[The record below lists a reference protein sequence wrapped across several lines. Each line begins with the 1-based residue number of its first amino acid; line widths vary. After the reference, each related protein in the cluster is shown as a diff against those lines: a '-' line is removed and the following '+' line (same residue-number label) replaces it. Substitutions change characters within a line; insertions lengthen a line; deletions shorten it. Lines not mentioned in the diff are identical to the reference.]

1 MATYALPVLYTLLL
15 WWASTGV
22 ILYLD
27 GLDRRTFIWSMAGA
41 TVLLGV
47 ALWGAAVTG
56 AISTAGGAYFAF
68 ACGLTAWG
76 WQLVS
81 FYMGYLTGPRKA
93 ACEPDLTGFRR
104 FVAAVGTSLYHELA
118 ICLTALV
125 LFGLTRG
132 QANQMA
138 IWTFVVLWWMH
149 QSAKL
154 NVFFG
159 VPNLGEELLPDHLR
173 YLRSFMTRR
182 PMNLLFPVSVTLS
195 NIIAVLL
202 VQKAAAPNATPFEAA
217 GFTMLATLMVLA
229 IAEHWFLVA
238 PLSANALWQFGVKD
252 PKGRVFED
260 RKAFADAEAPDDR
273 IETVEEKAY
282 AFATHS
288 TADFDARL
296 SEPKGLRPALE
307 SLGGG
312 TSASR

>member
-93 ACEPDLTGFRR
+93 ACE
-104 FVAAVGTSLYHELA
+104 LA

-195 NIIAVLL
+195 TIIAVLL
-202 VQKAAAPNATPFEAA
+202 VQKAAAQNATPFEAA

-238 PLSANALWQFGVKD
+238 PMSANTLWQFGVKD
-252 PKGRVFED
+252 SSKGREFGD
-260 RKAFADAEAPDDR
+260 REAFADAEAPDDR
-273 IETVEEKAY
+273 IETVDETAA

-288 TADFDARL
+288 AVDLDVRL
-296 SEPKGLRPALE
+296 SEPRGLRPALE

-312 TSASR
+312 VSASG